1 VHLFSIKEVS
11 MFKKLKEIL
20 FKQTVQDIPVRM
32 EHVDSGTQGLIV
44 VWSDDKQTKLATF
57 PDIVKPHQLEK
68 FLKDNHY
75 KPVEYF
81 ASP

>member
-1 VHLFSIKEVS
+1 MHLFSFKGVF

-81 ASP
+81 VND

>member
-1 VHLFSIKEVS
+1 
-11 MFKKLKEIL
+11 MFKRLKEIL
-20 FKQTVQDIPVRM
+20 FKQSLQDIPVRM

-57 PDIVKPHQLEK
+57 PDIIKHHQLEK

-81 ASP
+81 INN